1 MGERPLLGPLSGRY
15 NRRVPK
21 PGHLYVIAA
30 PSGAGKT
37 SLLHALM
44 RRRPGVEFSVSCTT
58 RKPRPGEQD
67 GRDYHFLPREEFE
80 RLKEAG
86 EFIEHANV
94 FGNLYGTRRS
104 VVEAA
109 LADGRDLILE
119 IDWQG
124 ARQVRERLP
133 EAVQIFILP
142 PSRAEL
148 ESRLR
153 KRGSDSAEAIERRL
167 QESALEMSHWADFD
181 HVIVNRNFDQA
192 LAELEAVFEGRGDA
206 SRRDRP
212 ELPAL
217 VRDLIGT

>member
-1 MGERPLLGPLSGRY
+1 MGKR
-15 NRRVPK
+15 
-21 PGHLYVIAA
+21 GHLFVIAA

-44 RRRPGVEFSVSCTT
+44 KKRPALGFSVSCTT
-58 RKPRPGEQD
+58 RQPRAHEKD
-67 GRDYHFLPREEFE
+67 GRDYHFITRAEFE
-80 RLKEAG
+80 RLINAG
-86 EFIEHANV
+86 EFIEHADV

-109 LADGRDLILE
+109 LAAGRDLILE

-133 EAVQIFILP
+133 EAVQVFILP

-148 ESRLR
+148 ERRLR
-153 KRGSDSAEAIERRL
+153 DRRTDSDAAIARRL
-167 QESALEMSHWADFD
+167 TESTLEMSHWRDFD
-181 HVIVNRNFDQA
+181 YVIVNRDFDQA

-206 SRRDRP
+206 CRRDRP
-212 ELPAL
+212 GLAAL
-217 VRDLIGT
+217 AEGLLQA

>member
-1 MGERPLLGPLSGRY
+1 MAKR
-15 NRRVPK
+15 
-21 PGHLYVIAA
+21 GHLYVIAA
-30 PSGAGKT
+30 PSGGGKT

-44 RRRPGVEFSVSCTT
+44 KRRPAIGFSVSCTT
-58 RKPRPGEQD
+58 RKARPAEQD
-67 GRDYHFLPREEFE
+67 GRDYHFIDRDEFE
-80 RLKEAG
+80 RLVAAG

-109 LADGRDLILE
+109 LAEGRDLILE

-148 ESRLR
+148 EARLR
-153 KRGSDSAEAIERRL
+153 KRGSDSDEAIARRL
-167 QESALEMSHWADFD
+167 RESAVEMSHWRDFD
-181 HVIVNRNFDQA
+181 YVVVNRDFDRA
-192 LAELEAVFEGRGDA
+192 LAELEAICDGRGEA

-212 ELPAL
+212 GLADLARELA
-217 VRDLIGT
+217 GT

>member
-1 MGERPLLGPLSGRY
+1 
-15 NRRVPK
+15 VPK
-21 PGHLYVIAA
+21 RGHLYVIAA

-37 SLLHALM
+37 SLLRAVM
-44 RRRPGVEFSVSCTT
+44 ARRPGLSFSVSCTT
-58 RKPRPGEQD
+58 RKPRPGEVD
-67 GRDYHFLPREEFE
+67 GKDYHFVGRPEFE
-80 RLKEAG
+80 RLVAAG

-109 LADGRDLILE
+109 LAEGRDLIME

-148 ESRLR
+148 EKRLR
-153 KRGSDSAEAIERRL
+153 GRGSDSAEVIARRL
-167 QESALEMSHWADFD
+167 EESALEMSHWAEYD
-181 HVIVNRNFDQA
+181 HVIVNRDFEAAVAD
-192 LAELEAVFEGRGDA
+192 LEAIFDGRGEA

-217 VRDLIGT
+217 ARELLGP